1 MRLFIELRLIQLKEI
16 DIMNDMPPHNHS
28 SIESESDLH
37 AQHSNHSSHDHHEHH
52 EEDHE
57 MDHSQMDHAHMD
69 HTYMDHSQMDDSQM
83 DNSQVDHIKMD
94 HSQIDH
100 GAHSENGLGHSSHHA
115 AMIEDFKKRF
125 WVVLV
130 LSIPIVIM
138 SSMMQMVFNYTIS
151 FPGSKFVLFV
161 LSSIVFFYGG
171 WPFFKGAK
179 DEAAVKKP
187 GMMMLITL
195 AISTSYIYSTLTTF
209 FIKGSEFYFE
219 LSTLI
224 LVMLLGHWIE
234 MRSQLGA
241 SKALEEL
248 VKLMPETAHKLDQD
262 GKIREVSMKE
272 LIPGDLILVKSGEK
286 VPTDGRVVEGQ
297 SAVNEA
303 MLTGESVPVEKK
315 PGMQVIGGSVNGN
328 GVLTVKVERLGD
340 ETYLAQVI
348 KTVQDAQAQKS
359 RTQGLADRAAGWL
372 FWIAVGA
379 GVITFIYWIVNSDI
393 NVALERMV
401 TVLVIAC
408 PHALGLAVPL
418 VNAVSTSIAARN
430 GLLIRNRNQF
440 EEGRNVDIIVF
451 DKTGTLTKGEFGVTN
466 LIPREGISENELLTI
481 AGSLESQSDHPIA
494 VGVTKAAQER
504 NLTLEKVTNFKNLT
518 GSGIQA
524 DMRGKTYSI
533 VSPGELDRRN
543 IAYDKDRFEEVAAEG
558 KTVVFVLEGDRVL
571 GIIAV
576 ADIIRE
582 SSKEI
587 IDELRDLGIESV
599 MITGDNE
606 KVTNYVGK
614 ELGLSRVYSQVL
626 PDQKLTKIKELQEG
640 GKKQVAMVGDGI
652 NDAPA
657 LAASDLG
664 IAIGAGTD
672 VALETADVILVDS
685 DPKDVLS
692 IIKLSKATYQ
702 KTVQNL
708 IWAVGYNVIA
718 IPLAAGVLAARGF
731 VITPAIGAAVMSLS
745 TIIVAINARLLK
757 IE

>member
-1 MRLFIELRLIQLKEI
+1 MKE
-16 DIMNDMPPHNHS
+16 MHSKNHKS
-28 SIESESDLH
+28 TESNSESHSTNTDH
-37 AQHSNHSSHDHHEHH
+37 TSYDHSQHHDKQVSQEKHGLVMA
-52 EEDHE
+52 EDHSP
-57 MDHSQMDHAHMD
+57 MDHSQMDH
-69 HTYMDHSQMDDSQM
+69 
-83 DNSQVDHIKMD
+83 
-94 HSQIDH
+94 
-100 GAHSENGLGHSSHHA
+100 GAQGRHDLGHSSHHA
-115 AMIEDFKKRF
+115 AMIEDFRRRF
-125 WVVLV
+125 WVVLL
-130 LSIPIVIM
+130 LSLPIIILSDMV
-138 SSMMQMVFNYTIS
+138 QMVFGYTIS
-151 FPGSKFVLFV
+151 FPGSNLMLFA

-171 WPFFKGAK
+171 IPFFNGAK
-179 DEAAVKKP
+179 DEFMERKP

-195 AISTSYIYSTLTTF
+195 AITTSYIYSTLTTF

-224 LVMLLGHWIE
+224 LIMLLGHWIE

-241 SKALEEL
+241 SRALEEL
-248 VKLMPETAHKLDQD
+248 IKLMPDTAHKLNQD
-262 GKIREVSMKE
+262 GSISEVSMQE

-286 VPTDGRVVEGQ
+286 VPTDGIVVEGE

-328 GVLTVKVERLGD
+328 GVLTVQVERLGN

-348 KTVQDAQAQKS
+348 QTVQDAQAQKS

-372 FWIAVGA
+372 FYIALLAGA
-379 GVITFIYWIVNSDI
+379 ITFIYWLI
-393 NVALERMV
+393 NGEINFALERMV

-440 EEGRNVDIIVF
+440 EEARNLNIIVF
-451 DKTGTLTKGEFGVTN
+451 DKTGTLTKGEFGMTD
-466 LIPREGISENELLTI
+466 LITQDGIDKEELLTI

-494 VGVTKAAQER
+494 VGITQAAQER
-504 NLTLEKVTNFKNLT
+504 EFTLEKVSNFENLT
-518 GSGIQA
+518 GAGIQA
-524 DMRGKTYSI
+524 DLQGKTYSI
-533 VSPGELDRRN
+533 VSPGEVERRN
-543 IAYDKDRFEEVAAEG
+543 IPFDKARFEEIAAEG
-558 KTVVFVLEGDRVL
+558 KTVVFVLEENRLL
-571 GIIAV
+571 GMIAV
-576 ADIIRE
+576 ADIIRD
-582 SSKEI
+582 SSKDI
-587 IDELRDLGIESV
+587 IAELKQLGIESV

-606 KVTNYVGK
+606 KVANYVGTHL
-614 ELGLSRVYSQVL
+614 ELSRVYSQVL
-626 PDQKLTKIKELQEG
+626 PDEKLSKIQQLQEDG
-640 GKKQVAMVGDGI
+640 AKRVAMVGDGI

-657 LAASDLG
+657 LAAADLG

-672 VALETADVILVDS
+672 VAMETADVILVDS

-692 IIKLSKATYQ
+692 IITLSKATYR
-702 KTVQNL
+702 KTIENL
-708 IWAVGYNVIA
+708 LWAAGYNIIA
-718 IPLAAGVLAARGF
+718 IPLAAGVLASRGF

>member
-1 MRLFIELRLIQLKEI
+1 MKE
-16 DIMNDMPPHNHS
+16 MHSKNHKS
-28 SIESESDLH
+28 TESNSESHSTNTDH
-37 AQHSNHSSHDHHEHH
+37 TSYDHSQHHDKQVSQEKHGLVMA
-52 EEDHE
+52 EDHSP
-57 MDHSQMDHAHMD
+57 MDHSQMDH
-69 HTYMDHSQMDDSQM
+69 
-83 DNSQVDHIKMD
+83 
-94 HSQIDH
+94 
-100 GAHSENGLGHSSHHA
+100 GAQGRHDLGHSSHHA
-115 AMIEDFKKRF
+115 AMIEDFRRRF
-125 WVVLV
+125 WVVLL
-130 LSIPIVIM
+130 LSLPIIILSDMV
-138 SSMMQMVFNYTIS
+138 QMVFGYTIS
-151 FPGSKFVLFV
+151 FPGSNLMLFA

-171 WPFFKGAK
+171 IPFFNGAK
-179 DEAAVKKP
+179 DEFMERKP

-195 AISTSYIYSTLTTF
+195 AITTSYIYSTLTTF

-224 LVMLLGHWIE
+224 LIMLLGHWIE

-241 SKALEEL
+241 SRALEEL
-248 VKLMPETAHKLDQD
+248 IKLMPDTAHKLNQD
-262 GKIREVSMKE
+262 GSISEVSMQE

-286 VPTDGRVVEGQ
+286 VPTDGIVVEGE

-328 GVLTVKVERLGD
+328 GVLTVQVERLGN

-348 KTVQDAQAQKS
+348 QTVQDAQAQKS

-372 FWIAVGA
+372 FYIALLAGA
-379 GVITFIYWIVNSDI
+379 ITFIYWLI
-393 NVALERMV
+393 NGEINFALERMV

-440 EEGRNVDIIVF
+440 EEARNLNIIVF
-451 DKTGTLTKGEFGVTN
+451 DKTGTLTKGEFGMTD
-466 LIPREGISENELLTI
+466 LITQDGIDKEQLLTI

-494 VGVTKAAQER
+494 VGITQAAQER
-504 NLTLEKVTNFKNLT
+504 EFTLEKVSNFENLT
-518 GSGIQA
+518 GAGIQA
-524 DMRGKTYSI
+524 DLQGKTYSI
-533 VSPGELDRRN
+533 VSPGEVERRN
-543 IAYDKDRFEEVAAEG
+543 IAFDKARFEEIAAEG
-558 KTVVFVLEGDRVL
+558 KTVVFVLEDDRLL
-571 GIIAV
+571 GMIAV
-576 ADIIRE
+576 ADIIRD
-582 SSKEI
+582 SSKDI
-587 IDELRDLGIESV
+587 IAELKQLGIESV

-606 KVTNYVGK
+606 KVANYVGTHL
-614 ELGLSRVYSQVL
+614 ELSRVYSQVL
-626 PDQKLTKIKELQEG
+626 PDEKLSKIQQLQEDG
-640 GKKQVAMVGDGI
+640 AKRVAMVGDGI

-657 LAASDLG
+657 LAAADLG

-672 VALETADVILVDS
+672 VAMETADVILVDS

-692 IIKLSKATYQ
+692 IITLSKATYR
-702 KTVQNL
+702 KTIENL
-708 IWAVGYNVIA
+708 LWAAGYNIIA
-718 IPLAAGVLAARGF
+718 IPLAAGVLASRGF

>member
-1 MRLFIELRLIQLKEI
+1 MKE
-16 DIMNDMPPHNHS
+16 MHSKNHKS
-28 SIESESDLH
+28 TESNSESHSTNTDH
-37 AQHSNHSSHDHHEHH
+37 TSYDHSQHHDKQVSQEKHGLVMA
-52 EEDHE
+52 EDHSP
-57 MDHSQMDHAHMD
+57 MDHSQMDH
-69 HTYMDHSQMDDSQM
+69 
-83 DNSQVDHIKMD
+83 
-94 HSQIDH
+94 
-100 GAHSENGLGHSSHHA
+100 GAQGRHDLGHSSHHA
-115 AMIEDFKKRF
+115 AMIEDFRKRF
-125 WVVLV
+125 WVVLL
-130 LSIPIVIM
+130 LSLPIIILSDMV
-138 SSMMQMVFNYTIS
+138 QMVFGYTIS
-151 FPGSKFVLFV
+151 FPGSNLMLFA

-171 WPFFKGAK
+171 IPFFNGAK
-179 DEAAVKKP
+179 DEFMERKP

-195 AISTSYIYSTLTTF
+195 AITTSYIYSTLTTF

-224 LVMLLGHWIE
+224 LIMLLGHWIE

-241 SKALEEL
+241 SRALEEL
-248 VKLMPETAHKLDQD
+248 IKLMPDTAHKLNQD
-262 GKIREVSMKE
+262 GSISEVSMQE

-286 VPTDGRVVEGQ
+286 VPTDGIVVEGE

-328 GVLTVKVERLGD
+328 GVLTVQVERLGN

-348 KTVQDAQAQKS
+348 QTVQDAQAQKS

-372 FWIAVGA
+372 FYIALLAGA
-379 GVITFIYWIVNSDI
+379 ITFIYWLI
-393 NVALERMV
+393 NGEINFALERMV

-440 EEGRNVDIIVF
+440 EEARNLNIIVF
-451 DKTGTLTKGEFGVTN
+451 DKTGTLTKGEFGMTD
-466 LIPREGISENELLTI
+466 LITQDGIDKEQLLTI

-494 VGVTKAAQER
+494 VGITQAAQER
-504 NLTLEKVTNFKNLT
+504 EFTLEKVSNFENLT
-518 GSGIQA
+518 GAGIQA
-524 DMRGKTYSI
+524 DLQGKTYSI
-533 VSPGELDRRN
+533 VSPGEVERRN
-543 IAYDKDRFEEVAAEG
+543 IPFDKARFEEIAAEG
-558 KTVVFVLEGDRVL
+558 KTVVFVLEEDRLL
-571 GIIAV
+571 GMIAV
-576 ADIIRE
+576 ADIIRD
-582 SSKEI
+582 SSKDI
-587 IDELRDLGIESV
+587 IAELKQLGIESV

-606 KVTNYVGK
+606 KVANYVGK
-614 ELGLSRVYSQVL
+614 HLELSRVYSQVL
-626 PDQKLTKIKELQEG
+626 PDEKLSKIQQLQEDG
-640 GKKQVAMVGDGI
+640 AKRVAMVGDGI

-657 LAASDLG
+657 LAAADLG

-672 VALETADVILVDS
+672 VAMETADVILVDS

-692 IIKLSKATYQ
+692 IITLSKATYR
-702 KTVQNL
+702 KTIENL
-708 IWAVGYNVIA
+708 LWAAGYNIIA
-718 IPLAAGVLAARGF
+718 IPLAAGVLASRGF

>member
-1 MRLFIELRLIQLKEI
+1 MHSK
-16 DIMNDMPPHNHS
+16 NHKS
-28 SIESESDLH
+28 TESNSESHSTNTDH
-37 AQHSNHSSHDHHEHH
+37 TSYDHSQHHDKQVSQEKHGLVMA
-52 EEDHE
+52 EDHSP
-57 MDHSQMDHAHMD
+57 MDHSQMDH
-69 HTYMDHSQMDDSQM
+69 
-83 DNSQVDHIKMD
+83 
-94 HSQIDH
+94 
-100 GAHSENGLGHSSHHA
+100 GAQGRHDLGHSSHHA
-115 AMIEDFKKRF
+115 AMIEDFRRRF
-125 WVVLV
+125 WVVLL
-130 LSIPIVIM
+130 LSLPIIILSDMV
-138 SSMMQMVFNYTIS
+138 QMVFGYTIS
-151 FPGSKFVLFV
+151 FPGSNLMLFA

-171 WPFFKGAK
+171 IPFFNGAK
-179 DEAAVKKP
+179 DEFMERKP

-195 AISTSYIYSTLTTF
+195 AITTSYIYSTLTTF

-224 LVMLLGHWIE
+224 LIMLLGHWIE

-241 SKALEEL
+241 SRALEEL
-248 VKLMPETAHKLDQD
+248 IKLMPDTAHKLNQD
-262 GKIREVSMKE
+262 GSISEVSMQE

-286 VPTDGRVVEGQ
+286 VPTDGIVVEGE

-328 GVLTVKVERLGD
+328 GVLTVQVERLGN

-348 KTVQDAQAQKS
+348 QTVQDAQAQKS

-372 FWIAVGA
+372 FYIALLAGA
-379 GVITFIYWIVNSDI
+379 ITFIYWLI
-393 NVALERMV
+393 NGEINFALERMV

-440 EEGRNVDIIVF
+440 EEARNLNIIVF
-451 DKTGTLTKGEFGVTN
+451 DKTGTLTKGEFGMTD
-466 LIPREGISENELLTI
+466 LITQDGIDKEQLLTI

-494 VGVTKAAQER
+494 VGITQAAQER
-504 NLTLEKVTNFKNLT
+504 EFTLEKVSNFENLT
-518 GSGIQA
+518 GAGIQA
-524 DMRGKTYSI
+524 DLQGKTYSI
-533 VSPGELDRRN
+533 VSPGEVERRN
-543 IAYDKDRFEEVAAEG
+543 IPFDKARFEEIAAEG
-558 KTVVFVLEGDRVL
+558 KTVVFVLEENRLL
-571 GIIAV
+571 GMIAV
-576 ADIIRE
+576 ADIIRD
-582 SSKEI
+582 SSKDI
-587 IDELRDLGIESV
+587 IAELKQLGIESV

-606 KVTNYVGK
+606 KVANYVGTHL
-614 ELGLSRVYSQVL
+614 ELSRVYSQVL
-626 PDQKLTKIKELQEG
+626 PDEKLSKIQQLQEDG
-640 GKKQVAMVGDGI
+640 AKRVAMVGDGI

-657 LAASDLG
+657 LAAADLG

-672 VALETADVILVDS
+672 VAMETADVILVDS

-692 IIKLSKATYQ
+692 IITLSKATYR
-702 KTVQNL
+702 KTIENL
-708 IWAVGYNVIA
+708 LWAAGYNIIA
-718 IPLAAGVLAARGF
+718 IPLAAGVLASRGF

>member
-1 MRLFIELRLIQLKEI
+1 MKE
-16 DIMNDMPPHNHS
+16 MHSKNHKS
-28 SIESESDLH
+28 TESNSESHSTDSDH
-37 AQHSNHSSHDHHEHH
+37 ASYDHSHHHDKQVSQEKHGLFMA
-52 EEDHE
+52 EDHSPI
-57 MDHSQMDHAHMD
+57 DHSQMDH
-69 HTYMDHSQMDDSQM
+69 
-83 DNSQVDHIKMD
+83 
-94 HSQIDH
+94 
-100 GAHSENGLGHSSHHA
+100 GAQGRHDLGHSSHHA
-115 AMIEDFKKRF
+115 AMIEDFRRRF
-125 WVVLV
+125 WVVLL
-130 LSIPIVIM
+130 LSLPIIILSDMV
-138 SSMMQMVFNYTIS
+138 QMVFGYTIS
-151 FPGSKFVLFV
+151 FPGSNLMLFA

-171 WPFFKGAK
+171 IPFFNGAK
-179 DEAAVKKP
+179 DEFMERKP

-195 AISTSYIYSTLTTF
+195 AITTSYIYSTLTTF

-224 LVMLLGHWIE
+224 LIMLLGHWIE

-241 SKALEEL
+241 SRALEEL
-248 VKLMPETAHKLDQD
+248 IKLMPDTAHKLNQD
-262 GKIREVSMKE
+262 GSISEVSMQE

-286 VPTDGRVVEGQ
+286 VPTDGIVVEGE

-328 GVLTVKVERLGD
+328 GVLTVQVERLGN

-348 KTVQDAQAQKS
+348 QTVQDAQAQKS

-372 FWIAVGA
+372 FYIALLAGA
-379 GVITFIYWIVNSDI
+379 ITFIYWLI
-393 NVALERMV
+393 NGEINFALERMV

-440 EEGRNVDIIVF
+440 EEARNLNIIVF
-451 DKTGTLTKGEFGVTN
+451 DKTGTLTKGEFGMTD
-466 LIPREGISENELLTI
+466 LITQDGIDKEQLLTI

-494 VGVTKAAQER
+494 VGITQAAQER
-504 NLTLEKVTNFKNLT
+504 EFTLEKVSNFENLT
-518 GSGIQA
+518 GAGIQA
-524 DMRGKTYSI
+524 DLQGKTYSI
-533 VSPGELDRRN
+533 VSPGEVERRN
-543 IAYDKDRFEEVAAEG
+543 IPFDKARFEEIAAEG
-558 KTVVFVLEGDRVL
+558 KTVVFVLEENRLL
-571 GIIAV
+571 GMIAV
-576 ADIIRE
+576 ADIIRD
-582 SSKEI
+582 SSKDI
-587 IDELRDLGIESV
+587 IAELKQLGIESV

-606 KVTNYVGK
+606 KVANYVGTHL
-614 ELGLSRVYSQVL
+614 ELSRVYSQVL
-626 PDQKLTKIKELQEG
+626 PDEKLSKIQQLQEDG
-640 GKKQVAMVGDGI
+640 AKRVAMVGDGI

-657 LAASDLG
+657 LAAADLG

-672 VALETADVILVDS
+672 VAMETADVILVDS

-692 IIKLSKATYQ
+692 IITLSKATYR
-702 KTVQNL
+702 KTIENL
-708 IWAVGYNVIA
+708 LWAAGYNIIA
-718 IPLAAGVLAARGF
+718 IPLAAGVLASRGF

>member
-1 MRLFIELRLIQLKEI
+1 VKEK
-16 DIMNDMPPHNHS
+16 MKEMHSKNHKS
-28 SIESESDLH
+28 TESNSESHSTNTDH
-37 AQHSNHSSHDHHEHH
+37 TSYDHSQHHDKQVSQEKHGLVMA
-52 EEDHE
+52 EDHSP
-57 MDHSQMDHAHMD
+57 MDHSQMDH
-69 HTYMDHSQMDDSQM
+69 
-83 DNSQVDHIKMD
+83 
-94 HSQIDH
+94 
-100 GAHSENGLGHSSHHA
+100 GAQGRHDLGHSSHHA
-115 AMIEDFKKRF
+115 AMIEDFRRRF
-125 WVVLV
+125 WVVLL
-130 LSIPIVIM
+130 LSLPIIILSDMV
-138 SSMMQMVFNYTIS
+138 QMVFGYTIS
-151 FPGSKFVLFV
+151 FPGSNLMLFA

-171 WPFFKGAK
+171 IPFFNGAK
-179 DEAAVKKP
+179 DEFMERKP

-195 AISTSYIYSTLTTF
+195 AITTSYIYSTLTTF

-224 LVMLLGHWIE
+224 LIMLLGHWIE

-241 SKALEEL
+241 SRALEEL
-248 VKLMPETAHKLDQD
+248 IKLMPDTAHKLNQD
-262 GKIREVSMKE
+262 GSISEVSMQE

-286 VPTDGRVVEGQ
+286 VPTDGIVVEGE

-328 GVLTVKVERLGD
+328 GVLTVQVERLGN

-348 KTVQDAQAQKS
+348 QTVQDAQAQKS

-372 FWIAVGA
+372 FYIALLAGA
-379 GVITFIYWIVNSDI
+379 ITFIYWLI
-393 NVALERMV
+393 NGEINFALERMV

-440 EEGRNVDIIVF
+440 EEARNLNIIVF
-451 DKTGTLTKGEFGVTN
+451 DKTGTLTKGEFGMTD
-466 LIPREGISENELLTI
+466 LITQDGIDKEQLLTI

-494 VGVTKAAQER
+494 VVITQAAQEGEF
-504 NLTLEKVTNFKNLT
+504 TLEKVSNFENLT
-518 GSGIQA
+518 GAGIQA
-524 DMRGKTYSI
+524 DLQGKTYSI
-533 VSPGELDRRN
+533 VSPGEVERRN
-543 IAYDKDRFEEVAAEG
+543 IAFDKARFEEIAAEG
-558 KTVVFVLEGDRVL
+558 KTVVFVLEEDRLL
-571 GIIAV
+571 GMIAV
-576 ADIIRE
+576 ADIIRD
-582 SSKEI
+582 SSKDI
-587 IDELRDLGIESV
+587 IAELKQLGIESV

-606 KVTNYVGK
+606 KVANYVGTHL
-614 ELGLSRVYSQVL
+614 ELSRVYSQVL
-626 PDQKLTKIKELQEG
+626 PDEKLSKIQQLQEDG
-640 GKKQVAMVGDGI
+640 AKRVAMVGDGI

-657 LAASDLG
+657 LAAADLG

-672 VALETADVILVDS
+672 VAMETADVILVDS

-692 IIKLSKATYQ
+692 IITLSKATYR
-702 KTVQNL
+702 KTIENL
-708 IWAVGYNVIA
+708 LWAAGYNIIA
-718 IPLAAGVLAARGF
+718 IPLAAGVLASRGF

>member
-1 MRLFIELRLIQLKEI
+1 MSEK
-16 DIMNDMPPHNHS
+16 PPHNHS
-28 SIESESDLH
+28 TEPEPDPHGTH
-37 AQHSNHSSHDHHEHH
+37 ADHSAHSHQQHGEEHYGHEHNAESQKNH
-52 EEDHE
+52 EHSQMNHEQMDHSQMNQE
-57 MDHSQMDHAHMD
+57 QMDHRQMNHEQMDHSQMDHGGS
-69 HTYMDHSQMDDSQM
+69 DHS
-83 DNSQVDHIKMD
+83 
-94 HSQIDH
+94 
-100 GAHSENGLGHSSHHA
+100 GHSEHSGHGDLGHSSHHQ

-125 WVVLV
+125 WVVLA
-130 LSIPIVIM
+130 LSIPIVVL
-138 SSMMQMVFNYTIS
+138 SDMMQMLFNYHID
-151 FPGSKFVLFV
+151 FPGYNIVLFV

-179 DEAAVKKP
+179 DEYALRKP
-187 GMMMLITL
+187 GMMMLISL
-195 AISTSYIYSTLTTF
+195 AITASYIYSTLTTF
-209 FIKGSEFYFE
+209 FIEGSEFYFE
-219 LSTLI
+219 LTTLI
-224 LVMLLGHWIE
+224 LIMLLGHWIE

-248 VKLMPETAHKLDQD
+248 VRLMPETAHKLDQD
-262 GKIREVSMKE
+262 GNITEVSMKE
-272 LIPGDLILVKSGEK
+272 LVPGDLILIKSGEK
-286 VPTDGRVVEGQ
+286 VPTDGKIIEGE

-348 KTVQDAQAQKS
+348 KTVRDAQAQKS
-359 RTQGLADRAAGWL
+359 RTQSLADRAAGWL
-372 FWIAVGA
+372 FWIALGA
-379 GVITFIYWIVNSDI
+379 GAITFIYWIIASDL
-393 NVALERMV
+393 NFALERMV

-418 VNAVSTSIAARN
+418 VNAVSTSIAAQN

-451 DKTGTLTKGEFGVTN
+451 DKTGTLTKGEFGVTD
-466 LIPREGISENELLTI
+466 LVPGEVISEEELLTI

-494 VGVTKAAQER
+494 VGITKAAQER
-504 NLTLEKVTNFKNLT
+504 NLTFEKVTNFENLT

-524 DMRGKTYSI
+524 DLHGKTYSI
-533 VSPGELDRRN
+533 VSPGEVERRN
-543 IAYDKDRFEEVAAEG
+543 IAYDTNRFEEIAAEG
-558 KTVVFVLEGDRVL
+558 KTVVFVLEEERLL
-571 GIIAV
+571 GVIAV

-587 IDELRDLGIESV
+587 INELKNLGIESV
-599 MITGDNE
+599 MITGDND
-606 KVTNYVGK
+606 KVANYVGRN
-614 ELGLSRVYSQVL
+614 LGISRVYSQVL
-626 PDQKLTKIKELQEG
+626 PDQKLSKIQQLQEG
-640 GKKQVAMVGDGI
+640 GAKKVAMVGDGI

-657 LAASDLG
+657 LAAADLG

-672 VALETADVILVDS
+672 VAMETADVILVDS

-692 IIKLSKATYQ
+692 IIKLSKATYR

-708 IWAVGYNVIA
+708 FWAAGYNIIA
-718 IPLAAGVLAARGF
+718 IPLAAGILASRGF

-745 TIIVAINARLLK
+745 TIIVAINAQLLK

>member
-1 MRLFIELRLIQLKEI
+1 MHSK
-16 DIMNDMPPHNHS
+16 NHKS
-28 SIESESDLH
+28 TESNSESHSTNTDH
-37 AQHSNHSSHDHHEHH
+37 TSYDHSQHHDKQVSQEKHGLVMA
-52 EEDHE
+52 EDHSP
-57 MDHSQMDHAHMD
+57 MDHSQMDH
-69 HTYMDHSQMDDSQM
+69 
-83 DNSQVDHIKMD
+83 
-94 HSQIDH
+94 
-100 GAHSENGLGHSSHHA
+100 GAQGRHDLGHSSHHA
-115 AMIEDFKKRF
+115 AMIEDFRRRF
-125 WVVLV
+125 WVVLL
-130 LSIPIVIM
+130 LSLPIIILSDMV
-138 SSMMQMVFNYTIS
+138 QMVFGYTIS
-151 FPGSKFVLFV
+151 FPGSNLMLFA

-171 WPFFKGAK
+171 IPFFNGAK
-179 DEAAVKKP
+179 DEFMERKP

-195 AISTSYIYSTLTTF
+195 AITTSYIYSTLTTF

-224 LVMLLGHWIE
+224 LIMLLGHWIE

-241 SKALEEL
+241 SRALGEL
-248 VKLMPETAHKLDQD
+248 IKLMPDTAHKLNQD
-262 GKIREVSMKE
+262 GSISEVSMQE

-286 VPTDGRVVEGQ
+286 VPTDGIVVEGE

-328 GVLTVKVERLGD
+328 GVLTVQVERLGN

-348 KTVQDAQAQKS
+348 QTVQDAQAQKS

-372 FWIAVGA
+372 FYIALLAGA
-379 GVITFIYWIVNSDI
+379 ITFIYWLI
-393 NVALERMV
+393 NGEINFALERMV

-440 EEGRNVDIIVF
+440 EEARNLNIIVF
-451 DKTGTLTKGEFGVTN
+451 DKTGTLTKGEFGMTD
-466 LIPREGISENELLTI
+466 LITQDGIDKEQLLTI

-494 VGVTKAAQER
+494 VGITQAAQER
-504 NLTLEKVTNFKNLT
+504 EFTLEKVSNFENLT
-518 GSGIQA
+518 GAGIQA
-524 DMRGKTYSI
+524 DLQGKTYSI
-533 VSPGELDRRN
+533 VSPGEVERRN
-543 IAYDKDRFEEVAAEG
+543 IPFDKARFEEIAAEG
-558 KTVVFVLEGDRVL
+558 KTVVFVLEENRLL
-571 GIIAV
+571 GMIAV
-576 ADIIRE
+576 ADIIRD
-582 SSKEI
+582 SSKDI
-587 IDELRDLGIESV
+587 IAELKQLGIESV

-606 KVTNYVGK
+606 KVANYVGTHL
-614 ELGLSRVYSQVL
+614 ELSRVYSQVL
-626 PDQKLTKIKELQEG
+626 PDEKLSKIQQLQEDG
-640 GKKQVAMVGDGI
+640 AKRVAMVGDGI

-657 LAASDLG
+657 LAAADLG

-672 VALETADVILVDS
+672 VAMETADVILVDS

-692 IIKLSKATYQ
+692 IITLSKATYR
-702 KTVQNL
+702 KTIENL
-708 IWAVGYNVIA
+708 LWAAGYNIIA
-718 IPLAAGVLAARGF
+718 IPLAAGVLASRGF